1 MKAAG
6 RALAR
11 LRRQQVPDGD
21 DLVREVFGIEDS
33 RAGVRAFVD
42 RGQVSWTGR

>member
-1 MKAAG
+1 MTAVG

-11 LRRQQVPDGD
+11 LRRQHVPDGD
-21 DLVREVFGIEDS
+21 GLVREVSGSEDG
-33 RAGVRAFVD
+33 ARAFVD